1 MANRSYTRSIKLIA
15 GLASV
20 ISIAALTALAF
31 NRHVSV
37 VPQVLAQNL
46 AQADSDAPCPRGN
59 ATLRGTYMSI
69 GGGTAV
75 GTGPVTFVG
84 EITYDGKGNSVNPF
98 TASFNG
104 SIFKGHL
111 TATYMV
117 NSDCSGSL
125 AALDG
130 SSHYDFVVSPDGS
143 KVNFIETDQGFVV
156 SGTIARFKTDE
167 P

>member
-1 MANRSYTRSIKLIA
+1 MRNQSHNMSIKMKV

-20 ISIAALTALAF
+20 ILLAALAVLAL
-31 NRHVSV
+31 NRHVRV
-37 VPQVLAQNL
+37 VPQVHAASLK
-46 AQADSDAPCPRGN
+46 QADSDALCPRGD
-59 ATLRGTYMSI
+59 ATLSGTYMSI
-69 GGGTAV
+69 GGGTVAGV
-75 GTGPVTFVG
+75 GPVTFTG

-130 SSHYDFVVSPDGS
+130 SSHYDFVVSPDGR
-143 KVNFIETDQGFVV
+143 KVNFIETDTGSVV
-156 SGTIARFKTDE
+156 SGTIVRFKD
-167 P
+167 